1 MAQAGDIYLLINGHS
16 EHFGDAPDGS
26 KLNEKNYGVGLQY
39 EISENKRLGLK
50 PFVTLSI
57 FKDSN
62 SNWSGYAGGGYL
74 KRFKISNNGFHVDM
88 GVAGFL
94 MVRKRFNRGMPFPG
108 ALPFTSFGT
117 NRISI
122 NVTYIPK
129 LIPDMVPLW
138 FFQLK
143 VRI

>member
-1 MAQAGDIYLLINGHS
+1 M
-16 EHFGDAPDGS
+16 GS
-26 KLNEKNYGVGLQY
+26 MPTWELQDFLW
-39 EISENKRLGLK
+39 LG
-50 PFVTLSI
+50 
-57 FKDSN
+57 N
-62 SNWSGYAGGGYL
+62 
-74 KRFKISNNGFHVDM
+74 
-88 GVAGFL
+88 
-94 MVRKRFNRGMPFPG
+94 MVRKRFNHGMPFPG